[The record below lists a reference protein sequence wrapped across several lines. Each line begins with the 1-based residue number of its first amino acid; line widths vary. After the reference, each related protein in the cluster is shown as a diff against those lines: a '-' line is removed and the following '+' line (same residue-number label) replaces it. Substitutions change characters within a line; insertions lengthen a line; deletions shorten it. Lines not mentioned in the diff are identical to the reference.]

1 MTDLPDEVA
10 NLRRRICCL
19 EIDVESLLGE
29 KEDVRY
35 VIGVLQIGVQDL
47 RDEVRQLR
55 EQLTAFHG
63 DPHP

>member
-1 MTDLPDEVA
+1 MKAHIAIPLASGVEYLVEVA
-10 NLRRRICCL
+10 KQEDLEFLRSEL
-19 EIDVESLLGE
+19 E
-29 KEDVRY
+29 Y
-35 VIGVLQIGVQDL
+35 L

>member
-1 MTDLPDEVA
+1 MTDLINGVD
-10 NLRRRICCL
+10 NLRMKTCLL
-19 EIDVESLLGE
+19 EIDVSRLLSEMASLRSE
-29 KEDVRY
+29 
-35 VIGVLQIGVQDL
+35 VQDL